1 MYQKKAAGS
10 ERVAL
15 MNYLQ
20 AKKGNACGGQ
30 RKRKHRRKYIGVER
44 TKLPELGRPEP

>member
-1 MYQKKAAGS
+1 MYQKKEAGS

-20 AKKGNACGGQ
+20 VKKGIT
-30 RKRKHRRKYIGVER
+30 RKRGRKKKRRRKCIGADS
-44 TKLPELGRPEP
+44 TKFPDQGDPDL